1 MTEEKK
7 NKLTKAQEVFI
18 DEYLLCL
25 NATEAYSRAYPN
37 AKRTSA
43 NANGQKLLLNTTI
56 KAQIETRFKER
67 HMSADEALHLQAD
80 IARGDITEFL
90 SPLGMLDIDKLKTNG
105 RLIKKL
111 KQKTITKIG
120 KTDKDE
126 DTEIHETEIELY
138 PADTAQERILKVAG
152 KFINKVDLTSNGESI
167 KPDESQYQR
176 SISTLADAIGEI
188 LSRQGGEKTSKVDTA
203 K

>member
-1 MTEEKK
+1 MATYPSST
-7 NKLTKAQEVFI
+7 LDSARSSAA
-18 DEYLLCL
+18 DLL
-25 NATEAYSRAYPN
+25 
-37 AKRTSA
+37 AKPS
-43 NANGQKLLLNTTI
+43 I
-56 KAQIETRFKER
+56 KAQIETRFKEK
-67 HMSADEALHLQAD
+67 HMSAEEALRLQAD

-188 LSRQGGEKTSKVDTA
+188 LSRQGGEKTSKVDTT